1 MRYSSAAVETEE
13 TMRILVAAVF
23 ALWSAFALAQG
34 FPSKPMRI
42 LVPAPPGSSPDIRA
56 RQIGQKLAEA
66 LGQPVVV
73 ENRPGANGLIAA
85 REAAKAAPD
94 GHTMFLAL
102 INNAIGDALKPDPCC
117 RLGQELA
124 PVSRFTMTP
133 LVFVVNPSLSVASV
147 KEYIE
152 RAKAKPGELT
162 YASAGPGSISQL
174 VGEWIKFEAGVKML
188 EVPYKG
194 VNAELPDLMG
204 GQVMT
209 AFVVPQVVVAPI
221 KAGKLKAL
229 AVAAPARL
237 AMFPDVPTTA
247 EAGLPGVEAIVW
259 NGIFVPA
266 GTPRPVVQILHR
278 ELVKAYNAPDVKG
291 QVENTGSSIAGDTP
305 EEFAAFVRAEST
317 KWGKVIRETGV
328 KPD

>member
-1 MRYSSAAVETEE
+1 MRYSLDEVELEGTLRILAAAV
-13 TMRILVAAVF
+13 I
-23 ALWSAFALAQG
+23 ALWSALALAQG

-66 LGQPVVV
+66 LGQPVIV

-85 REAAKAAPD
+85 REAVKAAPD

-102 INNAIGDALKPDPCC
+102 INNAIGDVLKPDPCC
-117 RLGQELA
+117 RLNQELA

-133 LVFVVNPSLSVASV
+133 LVMVVNPSLPVSSVR
-147 KEYIE
+147 EFIE

-162 YASAGPGSISQL
+162 YASGGPGSISQL
-174 VGEWIKFEAGVKML
+174 VGEWIKSEAGIRVL
-188 EVPYKG
+188 EVPYKA
-194 VNAELPDLMG
+194 VNAEIPDLLG
-204 GQVMT
+204 GQVMA
-209 AFVVPQVVVAPI
+209 AFVVPQVVVASI
-221 KAGKLKAL
+221 RSGKLRAL
-229 AVAAPARL
+229 AVTAPARL
-237 AMFPDVPTTA
+237 TMFPDVPTTA

-266 GTPRPVVQILHR
+266 GTPPPVIQVLHR
-278 ELVKAYNAPDVKG
+278 ELVRAYNAPDVKG
-291 QVENTGSSIAGDTP
+291 QVENTGSSVAGDTP
-305 EEFAAFVRAEST
+305 EEFAAFVRSENA
-317 KWGKVIRETGV
+317 KWGKVIKDAGI

>member
-1 MRYSSAAVETEE
+1 L
-13 TMRILVAAVF
+13 RILAATIF
-23 ALWSAFALAQG
+23 SLWSAVALAQG

-66 LGQPVVV
+66 LGQPVLV
-73 ENRPGANGLIAA
+73 ENRPGANGMIAA

-117 RLGQELA
+117 RLGQELV

-133 LVFVVNPSLSVASV
+133 LIMVVNPSVQVSSV
-147 KEYIE
+147 KEFVE
-152 RAKAKPGELT
+152 RAKAKPGGLT

-174 VGEWIKFEAGVKML
+174 VGEWIKFEAGIKML

-194 VNAELPDLMG
+194 VNAEIPDLMG

-209 AFVVPQVVVAPI
+209 AFLVPQVVVAPI
-221 KAGKLKAL
+221 KSGKLKAL

-237 AMFPDVPTTA
+237 AMFPDMPTTA
-247 EAGLPGVEAIVW
+247 EAGLPGVEAIAW
-259 NGIFVPA
+259 NGIFVPS
-266 GTPRPVVQILHR
+266 GTPRPIVQILHR
-278 ELVKAYNAPDVKG
+278 ELVKAYNAPEVKA

-305 EEFAAFVRAEST
+305 EEFAAFVRAESA
-317 KWGKVIRETGV
+317 KWGKVIREAGI
-328 KPD
+328 KAD

>member
-1 MRYSSAAVETEE
+1 MRYSLHAVEMEDSLK
-13 TMRILVAAVF
+13 ILAAAAF
-23 ALWSAFALAQG
+23 SLWSAVALAQG

-42 LVPAPPGSSPDIRA
+42 LVPSPPGSSPDIRA
-56 RQIGQKLAEA
+56 RQIGQKLAAA
-66 LGQPVVV
+66 LGQPVIV

-102 INNAIGDALKPDPCC
+102 INNAIGDVLKPDPCC
-117 RLGQELA
+117 RLNQELA

-133 LVFVVNPSLSVASV
+133 LIFVVNPSLQLASV
-147 KEYIE
+147 KEYVE

-174 VGEWIKFEAGVKML
+174 MGEWIKFETGIKLL

-194 VNAELPDLMG
+194 VNAEIPDLIG

-209 AFVVPQVVVAPI
+209 AFLVPQVVIAPL
-221 KAGKLKAL
+221 KSGKLKAL

-237 AMFPDVPTTA
+237 AMFSDVPTTA
-247 EAGLPGVEAIVW
+247 EAGLPGVEATAW

-266 GTPRPVVQILHR
+266 GTPRPVVEILHR
-278 ELVKAYNAPDVKG
+278 ELVKAYNAPDVKT

-305 EEFAAFVRAEST
+305 EEFAAFVRAEGA
-317 KWGKVIRETGV
+317 KWGKVIREAGI

>member
-1 MRYSSAAVETEE
+1 
-13 TMRILVAAVF
+13 MRILAAAAF
-23 ALWSAFALAQG
+23 ALWSAVALAQG

-42 LVPAPPGSSPDIRA
+42 LVPSPPGSSPDIRA

-66 LGQPVVV
+66 LGQPVIV

-85 REAAKAAPD
+85 RETAKAAPD

-117 RLGQELA
+117 RLNQELM

-133 LVFVVNPSLSVASV
+133 LIFVVNPSLQIASV
-147 KEYIE
+147 KEYVE

-174 VGEWIKFEAGVKML
+174 VGEWIKFETGIKLL

-194 VNAELPDLMG
+194 VNAEIPDLLG
-204 GQVMT
+204 GQVST
-209 AFVVPQVVVAPI
+209 AFLVPQVVIAPL
-221 KAGKLKAL
+221 KSGKLKAL

-237 AMFPDVPTTA
+237 AMFPEVPTTA
-247 EAGLPGVEAIVW
+247 EAGLPGVEAIAW

-266 GTPRPVVQILHR
+266 GTPRAAVQILHR

-291 QVENTGSSIAGDTP
+291 QVENTGSSIAADTP
-305 EEFAAFVRAEST
+305 EEFAAFVRAESA
-317 KWGKVIRETGV
+317 KWGKVIRDAGI

>member
-1 MRYSSAAVETEE
+1 MRYSLQAVEMEE
-13 TMRILVAAVF
+13 TMRILAAALF
-23 ALWSAFALAQG
+23 ALWSALSLGQG

-56 RQIGQKLAEA
+56 RQIGQKLADA
-66 LGQPVVV
+66 LGQPVIV

-94 GHTMFLAL
+94 GYTMFLAL

-117 RLGQELA
+117 RLGLELA

-133 LVFVVNPSLSVASV
+133 LIMVVNPSLQVASV
-147 KEYIE
+147 KEFID

-162 YASAGPGSISQL
+162 YASAGPGSIGQL
-174 VGEWIKFEAGVKML
+174 VGEWIKFEAGIKVL

-194 VNAELPDLMG
+194 VNAEIPDLMS
-204 GQVMT
+204 GQVVA
-209 AFVVPQVVVAPI
+209 AFIVPQVVVAPI

-247 EAGLPGVEAIVW
+247 EAGLPGVEAIAW

-266 GTPRPVVQILHR
+266 GTPHPVVQILHR

-291 QVENTGSSIAGDTP
+291 QVENTGSSIAADTP
-305 EEFAAFVRAEST
+305 EEFAAFVRAEGA
-317 KWGKVIRETGV
+317 KWGKVIREAGI